1 MTVESVWT
9 ALHLS
14 EFHALSRINMM
25 IIDKCLLERIGSALC
40 SMLLLGGET
49 KTEWLCHLSH
59 TNESTMASRNPETKQ
74 HRKVLKL
81 KDRVQTIKK
90 SQQG

>member
-1 MTVESVWT
+1 MDCTTPV
-9 ALHLS
+9 
-14 EFHALSRINMM
+14 RISSAVK
-25 IIDKCLLERIGSALC
+25 DKHDRKRLGERIESALC

-49 KTEWLCHLSH
+49 KTERLCHPSH
-59 TNESTMASRNPETKQ
+59 TKESTMASRNPETKQ
-74 HRKVLKL
+74 HREVLML